1 MATSTQSTPDHD
13 TARAPLDR
21 GERPDDR
28 DERPLERLDRNEVEL
43 MGELRVAGTGIQVL
57 LAFLLIVPFNAR
69 WGRVSSFDRDVYFV
83 TLLCIAAAAALL
95 IAPTVHHRV
104 LFRRGEKDYLV
115 ALGNRSAIVAM
126 ALLTVGLTGILVL
139 ISNVLFGTVAAI
151 IVGVAAFSGVAFL
164 WFGIPLARSA
174 SRLGA
179 TDD

>member
-1 MATSTQSTPDHD
+1 MATRTPDQDAPRTPSD
-13 TARAPLDR
+13 T

-28 DERPLERLDRNEVEL
+28 DERPLERLDRNEAEL
-43 MGELRVAGTGIQVL
+43 MAELRVAGTGIQVL

-104 LFRRGEKDYLV
+104 LFRRGEKGYLV
-115 ALGNRSAIVAM
+115 ALGNRSAIIAM

-139 ISNVLFGTVAAI
+139 ISNVLFGTVAAV
-151 IVGVAAFSGVAFL
+151 IVGAATFAGVTTL
-164 WFGIPLARSA
+164 WFGIPLAHSRS
-174 SRLGA
+174 
-179 TDD
+179 D